1 MAHTISSKGLLL
13 MFIIYF
19 VFCIT
24 SDANHVMHNGDS
36 KQLLVRKLGLKMS
49 DFEYYERKLVGMKPK
64 RAAPAGPDKQHH
76 SIKSPPMQ

>member
-1 MAHTISSKGLLL
+1 MASTISSKGMLL

-24 SDANHVMHNGDS
+24 SDANHVMDNGDS
-36 KQLLVRKLGLKMS
+36 KQLFLRKLGLKMS
-49 DFEYYERKLVGMKPK
+49 DFQYYERKSLGMNSK
-64 RAAPAGPDKQHH
+64 RAAPGGPDRQHH